1 MNQLKMDI
9 QSIQTLT
16 GLSWS
21 QCKIARELRIDRE
34 TVARY
39 RRIVKLEEDSN
50 PNIPPPD
57 RTQPPGWICRKGHL
71 PWLTRPPQNQPFP
84 PPAGAVCASVFRELI
99 VAKFEL
105 DLTANCSVVP

>member
-34 TVARY
+34 AVGP
-39 RRIVKLEEDSN
+39 VPEDRQTGGRFKPEHS
-50 PNIPPPD
+50 PTGSD
-57 RTQPPGWICRKGHL
+57 ATPG
-71 PWLTRPPQNQPFP
+71 
-84 PPAGAVCASVFRELI
+84 V
-99 VAKFEL
+99 
-105 DLTANCSVVP
+105 DLSEG